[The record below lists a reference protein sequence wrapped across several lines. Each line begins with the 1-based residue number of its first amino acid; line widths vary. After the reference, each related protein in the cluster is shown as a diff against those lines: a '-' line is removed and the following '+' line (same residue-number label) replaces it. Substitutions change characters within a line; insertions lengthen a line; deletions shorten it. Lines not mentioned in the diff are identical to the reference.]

1 MEEEDSDD
9 RNETIIE
16 DVFDK
21 YSSNGEMR
29 RSQFV
34 LVITKLSEYVPQ
46 IKGVEVETVQAAFN
60 LFSSNGQY
68 ITLAG
73 FKRWWCSSNKYS
85 FFTGKKSR
93 LLIKAY
99 RLYKKYSSV
108 KGEICPPDIAG
119 KLKTSADGIL
129 PRKMTMKEFEKLLED
144 LNIDVDDVDDDF
156 DGIDTDGD
164 GVLSFK
170 EFCAWLKWF

>member
-1 MEEEDSDD
+1 MEEEDSDE

-16 DVFDK
+16 DVFEK
-21 YSSNGEMR
+21 YSSDGQMR
-29 RSQFV
+29 RSQFI
-34 LVITKLSEYVPQ
+34 LVITKLSVYVPQ

-73 FKRWWCSSNKYS
+73 FKQWWCSSNKFSY
-85 FFTGKKSR
+85 FIGRKSK

-108 KGEICPPDIAG
+108 KGEIYPEM
-119 KLKTSADGIL
+119 KTSADGSL
-129 PRKMTMKEFEKLLED
+129 PRRMTMKEFEKMLED
-144 LNIDVDDVDDDF
+144 LNIDVEDVDDDF